1 MLKKLFALILSFC
14 ALFCLCGCQKNTTF
28 SSRVSENLNR
38 LYAGENDGYLLSA
51 AAGLREEPYLADG
64 TVGTVIP
71 FFRIK
76 VVPKDSW
83 SAGEDFSLTIL
94 VGEEAYTE
102 KLAVSPLGDY
112 LSCNIAAQCP
122 AGEAVTAVIYRAGQ
136 SQRVPLTLAQTV
148 DFDAA
153 LQTAVKALSVQLSPH
168 VARGKFQGEIHARLT
183 KVGETIYWFVSFILP
198 DKDPLSVL
206 IDAKDGKLLA
216 VKDASGTSVSPEQ
229 NSGAT

>member
-1 MLKKLFALILSFC
+1 MLKKLFALILSFF

-122 AGEAVTAVIYRAGQ
+122 AGEAVT
-136 SQRVPLTLAQTV
+136 
-148 DFDAA
+148 D
-153 LQTAVKALSVQLSPH
+153 
-168 VARGKFQGEIHARLT
+168 HARCGRGLL
-183 KVGETIYWFVSFILP
+183 KDKGSFSP
-198 DKDPLSVL
+198 CRHGFHRSWGYGRRSRQVFRR
-206 IDAKDGKLLA
+206 A
-216 VKDASGTSVSPEQ
+216 VC
-229 NSGAT
+229 